1 MFWPPLAPS
10 FAARYSVASRDFELT
25 SAQLIC
31 HRSKSTVSIFM
42 LTYERRYETALRV
55 QNVAR
60 VQCHAIYFFKPPIL
74 HECASRSFWLWNRN
88 KTKEK
93 TFLCARPVILCCL
106 APRLMV
112 ASALELAQAK
122 LRDLR
127 ERKKKERRPVMVAR
141 PAIIEMRE
149 QKMRL
154 QSGGLLIFAR
164 LSLLRAK

>member
-1 MFWPPLAPS
+1 MNAHQEVFG
-10 FAARYSVASRDFELT
+10 FET
-25 SAQLIC
+25 G
-31 HRSKSTVSIFM
+31 T
-42 LTYERRYETALRV
+42 
-55 QNVAR
+55 
-60 VQCHAIYFFKPPIL
+60 KPKKN
-74 HECASRSFWLWNRN
+74 F
-88 KTKEK
+88 
-93 TFLCARPVILCCL
+93 FLCARPVILCCL

-127 ERKKKERRPVMVAR
+127 EKKKERRPVMVAR

-154 QSGGLLIFAR
+154 QSGGLIFAR